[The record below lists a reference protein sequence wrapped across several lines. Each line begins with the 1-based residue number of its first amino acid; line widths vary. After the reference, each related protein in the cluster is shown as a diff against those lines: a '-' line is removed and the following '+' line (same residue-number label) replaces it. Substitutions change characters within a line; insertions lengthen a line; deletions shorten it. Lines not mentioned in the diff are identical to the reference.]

1 MSRGLRA
8 PLRSILFLYH
18 CFLDLLR
25 FVMQYVSE
33 GVMIIPFLKI
43 VSLMHEANDHLSSFL
58 SQSYLRF
65 HNT

>member
-1 MSRGLRA
+1 
-8 PLRSILFLYH
+8 
-18 CFLDLLR
+18 
-25 FVMQYVSE
+25 
-33 GVMIIPFLKI
+33 